1 MRIAIFVDT
10 SDGTANAI
18 TQIRAG
24 LNGFVAALPA
34 DAEVMFITTGRQV
47 GARAPATDDG
57 PAQGARVCRRTISGW
72 GATPLRDA
80 LLEVDSRYFRKLENR
95 WPVFVMTGD
104 SAESSAPA
112 NETPFNKW
120 LTDSAERGIAAHA
133 FALKYR
139 GGGFPDL
146 VAQHVAQTAGGH
158 FDFMNTANGLSE
170 KLKTLGERIADDA
183 KEMSHWYEVE
193 FETNSD
199 GSPTVE
205 IGVTRG
211 ERGDS
216 YIESPADV
224 AVTTT
229 TDGRANDAGRPL
241 LAIDSEVGFAQLG
254 IHQDLISDRNSRRR
268 ARVRDGRPAS
278 DEQVLRRLV
287 TKPRR
292 ILRRR
297 RVHRQYQRQP
307 ENRGA
312 SHK

>member
-1 MRIAIFVDT
+1 MRACLRAFCLVACSLVVVAAAPAQKREPRVGHMRRVFVRVTDLAGAPILDLTAGDFDVNEGGRLRSVLNSSLATTPMRIAIFVDT

-18 TQIRAG
+18 NQIRAG
-24 LNGFVAALPA
+24 LNGFLAALPA

-47 GARAPATDDG
+47 RVRLQPTTDRRKALEFAAGLFPDG
-57 PAQGARVCRRTISGW
+57 

-95 WPVFVMTGD
+95 WPVFVILTGD
-104 SAESSAPA
+104 SSESSAPA

-120 LTDSAERGIAAHA
+120 LTDLPERGIAAHA

-158 FDFMNTANGLSE
+158 FDFMNTANGLPE
-170 KLKTLGERIADDA
+170 KLKALGERIADDA
-183 KEMSHWYEVE
+183 REMSHWYEVE

-211 ERGDS
+211 S
-216 YIESPADV
+216 
-224 AVTTT
+224 
-229 TDGRANDAGRPL
+229 
-241 LAIDSEVGFAQLG
+241 VG
-254 IHQDLISDRNSRRR
+254 IRISN
-268 ARVRDGRPAS
+268 
-278 DEQVLRRLV
+278 RRL
-287 TKPRR
+287 TSP
-292 ILRRR
+292 
-297 RVHRQYQRQP
+297 
-307 ENRGA
+307 
-312 SHK
+312 